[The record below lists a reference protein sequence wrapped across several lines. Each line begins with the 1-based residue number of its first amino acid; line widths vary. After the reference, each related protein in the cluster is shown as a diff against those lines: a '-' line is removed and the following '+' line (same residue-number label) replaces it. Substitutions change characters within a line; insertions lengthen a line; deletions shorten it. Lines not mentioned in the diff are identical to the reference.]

1 MILVSQKMSVSREA
15 IKILWNSWTWKWCLI
30 IFWTIIL
37 AIVGTIFG
45 KCFGPI
51 VYLFIFFF
59 HFQSCFHSASFR
71 TGVSSILFVGWSQSE
86 KLSVN
91 KSPLCG
97 GWYVAILIKMVI
109 PILCAEINGHVPCPY
124 FLPCPIINRVE
135 IIGLISILSFDQ
147 SGFSTF
153 FLSLSSFDRR
163 GLAAEAYLPLP
174 HHDTLDCLGPWMGWL
189 YFLKGEVRSSRFKKQ
204 RPEWN
209 WKKHFMTKYSNFWN

>member
-1 MILVSQKMSVSREA
+1 MYV
-15 IKILWNSWTWKWCLI
+15 CC
-30 IFWTIIL
+30 FWQL
-37 AIVGTIFG
+37 LEQSLGNVLGQLLNF
-45 KCFGPI
+45 FW
-51 VYLFIFFF
+51 IFFF
-59 HFQSCFHSASFR
+59 FFIFKAVLASFQIGDR
-71 TGVSSILFVGWSQSE
+71 SILVVGWSQSE

-91 KSPLCG
+91 KPPLYN

-174 HHDTLDCLGPWMGWL
+174 HHGTLDCLGPWMGWL
-189 YFLKGEVRSSRFKKQ
+189 YFLKGEVNSIDGMHGEEKCRTAVKNYSLI
-204 RPEWN
+204 
-209 WKKHFMTKYSNFWN
+209 FMRLIYYFDN